1 MKKPVLLLKNKIIVK
16 ITGNMP
22 WLKKQ
27 KSNMKRIE
35 GFEMFKVAVESLT
48 QACARIKHGLDLFP
62 PFLLGRK

>member
-1 MKKPVLLLKNKIIVK
+1 
-16 ITGNMP
+16 MP

>member
-1 MKKPVLLLKNKIIVK
+1 
-16 ITGNMP
+16 MP

-35 GFEMFKVAVESLT
+35 GFEMFKVAVELLT
-48 QACARIKHGLDLFP
+48 QACGRARIKHGLDLIP